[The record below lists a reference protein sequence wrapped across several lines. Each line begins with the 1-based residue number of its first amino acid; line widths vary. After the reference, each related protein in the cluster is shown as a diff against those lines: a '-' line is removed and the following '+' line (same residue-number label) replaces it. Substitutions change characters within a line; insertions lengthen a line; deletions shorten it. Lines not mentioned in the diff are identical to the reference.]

1 MTTRRGVRYD
11 RGSSRLEVIVDGV
24 VAARFDNISPSLAL
38 TTPLTVG
45 SGGTGVAT
53 LADHYVLLGSGTGA
67 VTSITP
73 GTSGLVLTSNG
84 TRADPSFQA
93 AAASGI
99 SSGMSMVVG
108 G

>member
-1 MTTRRGVRYD
+1 MTTRRGFRYD

-38 TTPLTVG
+38 TTPLAVG

-53 LADHYVLLGSGTGA
+53 LADHYVLIGSGTGA
-67 VTSITP
+67 VTPLTP
-73 GTSGLVLTSNG
+73 STSGYVLTSNG
-84 TRADPSFQA
+84 ASSDPSFQV
-93 AAASGI
+93 ASAGH
-99 SSGMSMVVG
+99 SLGMAMVVG

>member
-1 MTTRRGVRYD
+1 MTTRRGFRYD

-38 TTPLTVG
+38 TTPLGVG

-53 LADHYVLLGSGTGA
+53 LADHYVLVGSGTGA
-67 VTSITP
+67 VTPITP
-73 GTSGLVLTSNG
+73 STSGYVLTSNG
-84 TRADPSFQA
+84 ASSDPSFKA
-93 AAASGI
+93 GLSL
-99 SSGMSMVVG
+99 GMAMVIG

>member
-1 MTTRRGVRYD
+1 MTTRRGFRYD

-38 TTPLTVG
+38 TTPLAVG

-53 LADHYVLLGSGTGA
+53 LADHYVLTGSGTGA
-67 VTSITP
+67 VTLITP
-73 GTSGLVLTSNG
+73 STSGYVLTSNG
-84 TRADPSFQA
+84 ASSDPSFQV
-93 AAASGI
+93 ASTGHSLALSI
-99 SSGMSMVVG
+99 ALG

>member
-1 MTTRRGVRYD
+1 MTTRRGFRYD

-38 TTPLTVG
+38 TTPLGVG

-53 LADHYVLLGSGTGA
+53 LTDHYVLVGSGTGA
-67 VTSITP
+67 VTPITP
-73 GTSGLVLTSNG
+73 STSGYVLTSNG
-84 TRADPSFQA
+84 ASADPSFKIGL
-93 AAASGI
+93 SL
-99 SSGMSMVVG
+99 GMAMVIG

>member
-1 MTTRRGVRYD
+1 MTTRRGFRYD

-38 TTPLTVG
+38 TTPLEVG

-53 LADHYVLLGSGTGA
+53 MADHYVLIGSGTGA
-67 VTSITP
+67 VTLVTP
-73 GTSGLVLTSNG
+73 STSGYVLTSNG
-84 TRADPSFQA
+84 ASADPSFKV
-93 AAASGI
+93 ASAGH
-99 SSGMSMVVG
+99 SLGMAMVIG

>member
-1 MTTRRGVRYD
+1 MTTRRGFRYD

-38 TTPLTVG
+38 TTPLGVG

-53 LADHYVLLGSGTGA
+53 LTDHYVLVGSGTGA
-67 VTSITP
+67 VTPIAPS
-73 GTSGLVLTSNG
+73 TSGYVLTSNG
-84 TRADPSFQA
+84 ASADPSFKV
-93 AAASGI
+93 ASAGH
-99 SSGMSMVVG
+99 SLGMAMVVG

>member
-1 MTTRRGVRYD
+1 MTTRRGFRYD

-38 TTPLTVG
+38 TTPLGVG

-53 LADHYVLLGSGTGA
+53 LTDHYVLVGSGTGA
-67 VTSITP
+67 VTPIAPS
-73 GTSGLVLTSNG
+73 TSGYVLTSNG
-84 TRADPSFQA
+84 ASADPSFKVA
-93 AAASGI
+93 TAGI
-99 SSGMSMVVG
+99 SRGFAMFAG